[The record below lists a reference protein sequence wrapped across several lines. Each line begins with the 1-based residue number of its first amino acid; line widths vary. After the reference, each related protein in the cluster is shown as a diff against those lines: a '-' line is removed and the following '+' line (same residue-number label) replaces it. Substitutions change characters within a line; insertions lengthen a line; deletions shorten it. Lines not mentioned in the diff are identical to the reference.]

1 MKKFVVNQDR
11 FGWNE
16 IEGDFVLYSTYTE
29 QYHVLNETAKDI
41 FEMIKK
47 SSKPMDL
54 NEITKEFQLLYEIEE
69 LETVRN
75 DIAVFLEQMYAADIL
90 KAV

>member
-1 MKKFVVNQDR
+1 MKKFILNQDR

-29 QYHVLNETAKDI
+29 QYHVLNESAKDI
-41 FEMIKK
+41 FEIIRK
-47 SSKPMDL
+47 SNKPIDL
-54 NEITKEFQLLYEIEE
+54 DDIMAEFQLLYEIEA

-75 DIAVFLEQMYAADIL
+75 DISVFLEQMYASDIL
-90 KAV
+90 RTV